1 MPKETGEGNKDHKE
15 VIMLENIKAGDRVI
29 NSLGEEATVIRS
41 INYENGRIRLY
52 TDPPI
57 TGWLG
62 STGCNSWSYETDGEF
77 VRDSR
82 DQKASDIV
90 KVIKCD

>member
-1 MPKETGEGNKDHKE
+1 
-15 VIMLENIKAGDRVI
+15 MLENIKAGDRVI
-29 NSLGEEATVIRS
+29 NSLGEETTVIKVS
-41 INYENGRIRLY
+41 KYENGRIRLY
-52 TDPPI
+52 VEPTI

-62 STGCNSWSYETDGEF
+62 STGCNSWSYETDGKF

-90 KVIKCD
+90 KVIRCD